1 LVRLYRIALYWING
15 QGEYRQ
21 FVANRVKKIREHE
34 RLEWHHVPT
43 NQNPADVGSRGGTVI
58 DNNLWQRGPDW
69 LSKRSEWPPK
79 VGLKASPQA
88 SEEEKCARSTRV
100 LATTSQLVD
109 NDVFDKLI
117 EKYPLRKVLRI
128 YAWIRRFIQNC
139 IVQPGSREQG
149 PLKTTEISD
158 QDLWWIKKVQRR
170 AEGDQNIEGVKRE
183 LNLQPNERG
192 ILECRGRIDGEYPIY
207 LPRDCMYTRKVVE
220 HAHLTTLHGGVAMT
234 MAKVRERFW
243 VPKLRSLVKRTRS
256 DCHGCMRFRAQSYQ
270 KPPPGKLPPTR
281 TKGST
286 PFQLLGVDFAG
297 PIRYRSKAKA
307 EKKAYLVRVVVRR

>member
-1 LVRLYRIALYWING
+1 MGVTEQVRAPKRSSYFLGFRLTCTHIIRASING
-15 QGEYRQ
+15 EKGKPFNVLFRCRLSMGIFNDHAYNMYLNASRLKM
-21 FVANRVKKIREHE
+21 FVFCSFSPYLNFVNARIGPG
-34 RLEWHHVPT
+34 LIFG
-43 NQNPADVGSRGGTVI
+43 QI

-79 VGLKASPQA
+79 VALKASPQA

-128 YAWIRRFIQNC
+128 CAWIWRFIQNC
-139 IVQPGSREQG
+139 RVQPGSREPG

-158 QDLWWIKKVQRR
+158 QDLWWIKRVQRR

-192 ILECRGRIDGEYPIY
+192 ILGCCGSIDGEYPIY
-207 LPRDCMYTRKVVE
+207 LPRDFMYTQKVVE
-220 HAHLTTLHGGVAMT
+220 HAHFTTLHGGVAMT

-243 VPKLRSLVKRTRS
+243 VPKLRSLVKRTRG
-256 DCHGCMRFRAQSYQ
+256 DCHGCVRFRAQSYQ
-270 KPPPGKLPPTR
+270 KPPPGK
-281 TKGST
+281 
-286 PFQLLGVDFAG
+286 F
-297 PIRYRSKAKA
+297 
-307 EKKAYLVRVVVRR
+307 